1 MILYKVLIWL
11 FMEQSIMKDSKK
23 YFKDINK
30 LFPIHSTKEKKYL
43 HDLKKQID
51 EYDELS
57 YHELEEQFGTP
68 IDIVVAYYETIDTKY
83 ILKKIKIKHIIS
95 TICVLIMLLVAVT
108 SCYEIYTV
116 NQAKKKFDEMW
127 PIHYE
132 EKITEDKE
140 ITE

>member
-1 MILYKVLIWL
+1 
-11 FMEQSIMKDSKK
+11 MEQNIMKDSKK

-30 LFPIHSTKEKKYL
+30 LFPVHSYKEKKYL
-43 HDLKKQID
+43 SDLKEQID
-51 EYDELS
+51 EYDDFS

-95 TICVLIMLLVAVT
+95 TICILILLFVTAT

-116 NQAKKKFDEMW
+116 NQAKKKFDKMW
-127 PIHYE
+127 PIHE
-132 EKITEDKE
+132 EITITEDE
-140 ITE
+140 RN

>member
-1 MILYKVLIWL
+1 
-11 FMEQSIMKDSKK
+11 MKDSKK

-43 HDLKKQID
+43 NDLKEQIN
-51 EYDELS
+51 EYDNLS

-68 IDIVVAYYETIDTKY
+68 IDIVVAYYESIDTKY

-95 TICVLIMLLVAVT
+95 TVCVLILLFVAT
-108 SCYEIYTV
+108 ASCYEIYVV
-116 NQAKKKFDEMW
+116 NKERRKIDNMY

-132 EKITEDKE
+132 EKINEDE
-140 ITE
+140 RIEN

>member
-1 MILYKVLIWL
+1 
-11 FMEQSIMKDSKK
+11 MKDSKK

-116 NQAKKKFDEMW
+116 NQAKKKFDKMW
-127 PIHYE
+127 PIHE
-132 EKITEDKE
+132 EITITEDE
-140 ITE
+140 RN

>member
-1 MILYKVLIWL
+1 
-11 FMEQSIMKDSKK
+11 MKDSKK

-68 IDIVVAYYETIDTKY
+68 IDIVVAYYECGLFIMR
-83 ILKKIKIKHIIS
+83 KKSQKIRRLQNK
-95 TICVLIMLLVAVT
+95 
-108 SCYEIYTV
+108 
-116 NQAKKKFDEMW
+116 
-127 PIHYE
+127 
-132 EKITEDKE
+132 
-140 ITE
+140 

>member
-1 MILYKVLIWL
+1 
-11 FMEQSIMKDSKK
+11 MEQNIMKDSKK

-116 NQAKKKFDEMW
+116 NQAKKKFDKMW
-127 PIHYE
+127 PIHE
-132 EKITEDKE
+132 EITITEDE
-140 ITE
+140 RN

>member
-1 MILYKVLIWL
+1 
-11 FMEQSIMKDSKK
+11 MEQNIMKDSKK

-30 LFPIHSTKEKKYL
+30 LFPVHSYKEKKYL
-43 HDLKKQID
+43 SDLKEQID
-51 EYDELS
+51 EYDDLS

-95 TICVLIMLLVAVT
+95 TICILILLFVAAT
-108 SCYEIYTV
+108 SCYEIYVV

-132 EKITEDKE
+132 VKITEDK
-140 ITE
+140 

>member
-1 MILYKVLIWL
+1 
-11 FMEQSIMKDSKK
+11 MKDSKK

-30 LFPIHSTKEKKYL
+30 LYTVHSYKEKKYL
-43 HDLKKQID
+43 NDLKEQID
-51 EYDELS
+51 EYDDLS

-83 ILKKIKIKHIIS
+83 ILKKIKIKHVIS
-95 TICVLIMLLVAVT
+95 TICILILLFVAAT

-132 EKITEDKE
+132 ERITEDKE

>member
-1 MILYKVLIWL
+1 
-11 FMEQSIMKDSKK
+11 MKDSKK

-30 LFPIHSTKEKKYL
+30 LFPVHSYKEKKYL
-43 HDLKKQID
+43 NDLKEQID
-51 EYDELS
+51 EYDNLS

-95 TICVLIMLLVAVT
+95 TICILILLFVAT

-116 NQAKKKFDEMW
+116 NQAKKKFDKMW
-127 PIHYE
+127 PIHE
-132 EKITEDKE
+132 EITTTEDE
-140 ITE
+140 RN

>member
-1 MILYKVLIWL
+1 
-11 FMEQSIMKDSKK
+11 MKDSKK

-30 LFPIHSTKEKKYL
+30 LFPVHSYKEKKYL
-43 HDLKKQID
+43 NDLKEQID
-51 EYDELS
+51 EYDDLS

-116 NQAKKKFDEMW
+116 NQAKKKFDEM
-127 PIHYE
+127 
-132 EKITEDKE
+132 
-140 ITE
+140 

>member
-1 MILYKVLIWL
+1 
-11 FMEQSIMKDSKK
+11 MEQNIMKDSKK

-30 LFPIHSTKEKKYL
+30 LFPVHSYKEKKYL
-43 HDLKKQID
+43 NDLKEQID
-51 EYDELS
+51 EYDDLS

-95 TICVLIMLLVAVT
+95 TICILILLFVAAT

-116 NQAKKKFDEMW
+116 NQAKKKFDKMW
-127 PIHYE
+127 PIHE
-132 EKITEDKE
+132 EITTTEDE
-140 ITE
+140 RN

>member
-1 MILYKVLIWL
+1 
-11 FMEQSIMKDSKK
+11 MEQSIIKDSNK

>member
-1 MILYKVLIWL
+1 
-11 FMEQSIMKDSKK
+11 MEQNIMKDSKK

-30 LFPIHSTKEKKYL
+30 LFPVHSYKEKKYL
-43 HDLKKQID
+43 NDLKEQID
-51 EYDELS
+51 EYDNLS

-95 TICVLIMLLVAVT
+95 TICILILLFVAAT

-116 NQAKKKFDEMW
+116 NQAKKKFDKMW
-127 PIHYE
+127 PIHE
-132 EKITEDKE
+132 EITITEDE
-140 ITE
+140 RN

>member
-1 MILYKVLIWL
+1 
-11 FMEQSIMKDSKK
+11 MKDSKK

-127 PIHYE
+127 SIHYE

>member
-1 MILYKVLIWL
+1 M
-11 FMEQSIMKDSKK
+11 
-23 YFKDINK
+23 
-30 LFPIHSTKEKKYL
+30 
-43 HDLKKQID
+43 
-51 EYDELS
+51 
-57 YHELEEQFGTP
+57 
-68 IDIVVAYYETIDTKY
+68 A
-83 ILKKIKIKHIIS
+83 KIKIKHIIS

>member
-1 MILYKVLIWL
+1 
-11 FMEQSIMKDSKK
+11 MKDSKK

-30 LFPIHSTKEKKYL
+30 LFPVHSYKEKKYL
-43 HDLKKQID
+43 NDLKEQID
-51 EYDELS
+51 EYDDLS

-83 ILKKIKIKHIIS
+83 ILKKIKICI
-95 TICVLIMLLVAVT
+95 LILLFVAAT

-132 EKITEDKE
+132 ERITEDKE

>member
-1 MILYKVLIWL
+1 
-11 FMEQSIMKDSKK
+11 MKDSKK
-23 YFKDINK
+23 YFKDINT
-30 LFPIHSTKEKKYL
+30 LFPVHIYKVKKYL
-43 HDLKKQID
+43 NDLKEHID
-51 EYDELS
+51 EYDDLS

-95 TICVLIMLLVAVT
+95 TICILILLFVAAT

-132 EKITEDKE
+132 ERITEDKE

>member
-1 MILYKVLIWL
+1 
-11 FMEQSIMKDSKK
+11 MKDSKK

-30 LFPIHSTKEKKYL
+30 LFPVHSYKEKKYL
-43 HDLKKQID
+43 SDLKEQID
-51 EYDELS
+51 EYDDLS

-95 TICVLIMLLVAVT
+95 TICILILLFVTAT

-116 NQAKKKFDEMW
+116 NQAKKKFDKMW
-127 PIHYE
+127 PIHE
-132 EKITEDKE
+132 EITITEDE
-140 ITE
+140 RN

>member
-1 MILYKVLIWL
+1 
-11 FMEQSIMKDSKK
+11 MKDSKK

-95 TICVLIMLLVAVT
+95 KICVLIMLLVAVT

-116 NQAKKKFDEMW
+116 NQAKKKFDKMW
-127 PIHYE
+127 PIHE
-132 EKITEDKE
+132 EITITEDE
-140 ITE
+140 RN